1 MHVNCVA
8 HLLHNCAMC
17 VRVHFKN
24 IDEVITTIKAAT
36 IKNKDCKKEFTM
48 LVCHLLLTLK
58 LQDGLLGL
66 ELPYITVKDF
76 QLFVPLSTIGKCW
89 PLSQQ
94 SRKDATNVEDLVPTE
109 SG

>member
-36 IKNKDCKKEFTM
+36 IKNKDRKKEFY
-48 LVCHLLLTLK
+48 
-58 LQDGLLGL
+58 DAGLPSPPDP
-66 ELPYITVKDF
+66 EIT
-76 QLFVPLSTIGKCW
+76 
-89 PLSQQ
+89 
-94 SRKDATNVEDLVPTE
+94 R
-109 SG
+109 